1 MYRVWLYISENHS
14 MLRKIGI
21 GLLCAAAS
29 LSTAVTNA
37 TTTHALQKG
46 MTVEYELLPNEPQI
60 FINYLFWAV
69 EANCIMASEDDSN
82 DLLAEALARKGAV
95 NGVVLTAGES
105 MRVTVH
111 AGENLKLRAE
121 SGAKVQITN
130 FGQHSVKALC
140 TA

>member
-1 MYRVWLYISENHS
+1 
-14 MLRKIGI
+14 MLRKIGV

-29 LSTAVTNA
+29 LSTTVANS
-37 TTTHALQKG
+37 TTTHVLQKG
-46 MTVEYELLPNEPQI
+46 MTVEYELLPNEPQV

-69 EANCIMASEDDSN
+69 EANCIISSEDDSN

-95 NGVVLTAGES
+95 NGVVLSAGES
-105 MRVTVH
+105 MHVEVH

-130 FGQHSVKALC
+130 FGQHSVKATC